1 MRLDQHKKF
10 RNFVLIATAAAVALA
25 LAVSPGR
32 PSDPTVLEAKA
43 AEETEENGLPLSAE
57 NYEVLGNVIG
67 AVETGNQIYGNKD
80 YSMYLPAFYGGSTE
94 YTCTLGWCSCY
105 GQKAE
110 QLIALIRYTDP
121 DTFHEMDPDG
131 VIDARLLTDWV
142 AEQWNPNEEEK
153 QILINLI
160 SSPVGRTCQDAMF
173 YQMVTGSLNECI
185 RLYGTRDPRSL
196 MMYAEIALLGGSGA
210 AQRIF
215 TRCNGDYSVLNI
227 LNSLFADFD
236 GVNMEGYLVGSP
248 RYWQRHLVCATYI
261 NQFAK
266 D

>member
-1 MRLDQHKKF
+1 MQFGKRA
-10 RNFVLIATAAAVALA
+10 RRSFVIAAAAAALF
-25 LAVSPGR
+25 LAAMPGR
-32 PSDPTVLEAKA
+32 VTDPVVMEVQ
-43 AEETEENGLPLSAE
+43 AEESTELPLSMA

-80 YSMYLPAFYGGSTE
+80 YSMYLPAFYASSSE

-110 QLIALIRYTDP
+110 QLIALIQYTDP
-121 DTFHEMDPDG
+121 SLFQQLDPDG
-131 VIDARLLTDWV
+131 IIAAKLQTDWV

-153 QILINLI
+153 QILISLI
-160 SSPVGRTCQDAMF
+160 SSDVGRQCQDAMF

-185 RLYGTRDPRSL
+185 RLYGTRDPKAL

-215 TRCNGDYSVLNI
+215 TRCDGNYDLFAI
-227 LNSLFADFD
+227 LNSLFADYD
-236 GVNMEGYLVGSP
+236 GNMDGYLVGSP

-261 NQFAK
+261 NQFAQS
-266 D
+266 